1 MGIIKDN
8 LRSIARLLAI
18 VFRVTPKLPVIVLLF
33 TFLSSAQPFVN
44 IIFLQLILD
53 GLLNRIEV
61 NNLLIYA
68 AFAILL
74 NGLIMLLCGIL
85 SRKRKH
91 AEAEFELL
99 FQKELN
105 FHKTKLPFSDIE
117 SAQLNEL
124 LRSIEQT
131 KMRDGGLEATVPAME
146 SVLRN
151 IFDLILAFF
160 SFIRIFR
167 MHQGVS
173 DKSIWNGMWPLLLLL
188 VLALLQVAI
197 LARFQV
203 KQNEKVVTLSN
214 QVNQANGGAFL
225 YMQLISDYHFGK
237 DIRIYN
243 LKSFLCKEFSR
254 LWSSS
259 IGYKLSIKLGRSNA
273 VVPCLASLSN
283 GGLEICI
290 YFIAV
295 MKAMVGGLTAGS
307 VILYVE
313 SIKIFSQAIMGLLVS
328 FGKLMGYGEL
338 LAAYPRLLAMKEEAL
353 DDGLP
358 IPEGPYEISFENV
371 SFTYPGS
378 KKQSLKNVNFVLQPG
393 KRVALVGEN
402 GSGKSTA
409 IKLLCRLYEP
419 QEGRITLNGKDI
431 KEYNLNQYRQLLSI
445 VFQDFSLFPLKLSEN
460 VACSQQYSRNS
471 VSTALAASG
480 FASPQEKS
488 TYLEE
493 RCIYRDYDANGI
505 EVSGGEAQKI
515 ALSRAIYKDAPFM
528 ILDEPTAALDPQA
541 EAKIYESFDKIIAD
555 KTAIYV
561 SHRLS
566 SCLFCH
572 DILVFE
578 KGQIVQQGTHENL
591 SAQSGKYKV
600 LWEAQAQLYTSA

>member
-1 MGIIKDN
+1 
-8 LRSIARLLAI
+8 
-18 VFRVTPKLPVIVLLF
+18 
-33 TFLSSAQPFVN
+33 
-44 IIFLQLILD
+44 
-53 GLLNRIEV
+53 
-61 NNLLIYA
+61 
-68 AFAILL
+68 
-74 NGLIMLLCGIL
+74 MLLCGIL

-117 SAQLNEL
+117 SAQFNEL

-173 DKSIWNGMWPLLLLL
+173 DKSIWNGMWPLQLLL

-283 GGLEICI
+283 GCLEICI

-313 SIKIFSQAIMGLLVS
+313 SIKIFSQAIMGLLIS

-358 IPEGPYEISFENV
+358 IPEGP
-371 SFTYPGS
+371 
-378 KKQSLKNVNFVLQPG
+378 
-393 KRVALVGEN
+393 
-402 GSGKSTA
+402 
-409 IKLLCRLYEP
+409 
-419 QEGRITLNGKDI
+419 
-431 KEYNLNQYRQLLSI
+431 
-445 VFQDFSLFPLKLSEN
+445 
-460 VACSQQYSRNS
+460 
-471 VSTALAASG
+471 
-480 FASPQEKS
+480 
-488 TYLEE
+488 
-493 RCIYRDYDANGI
+493 
-505 EVSGGEAQKI
+505 
-515 ALSRAIYKDAPFM
+515 
-528 ILDEPTAALDPQA
+528 
-541 EAKIYESFDKIIAD
+541 
-555 KTAIYV
+555 
-561 SHRLS
+561 
-566 SCLFCH
+566 
-572 DILVFE
+572 
-578 KGQIVQQGTHENL
+578 
-591 SAQSGKYKV
+591 
-600 LWEAQAQLYTSA
+600 